1 MASGSNSTVLTNE
14 NGGKFNLVVSFNEN
28 STSTEN
34 NTSNITCTAKLT
46 KNNAR
51 FDVNN
56 AGVLKVYWHDN
67 RSNTDTEWASLAVT
81 ELGYNTTERTATA
94 TKNVT
99 HKDDGTLSGYA
110 KATWTRNSSYGH
122 YAPPSGNVSTSNTTL
137 TTIPRASAP
146 TLANSTFNIG
156 DTITINTNRAS
167 STFTHTI
174 TMTYGSTTTTI
185 GTNVGASLSY
195 NTGNIASGLY
205 AVIPNATS
213 LTGTITCTTYSGSTN
228 VGSKT
233 CSFTA
238 KAVANNAKPTF
249 SNFTFA
255 DTNSTTTA
263 ITGNNQ
269 VMISGKST
277 LAATI
282 TSANKATARYS
293 ATMKKYTFAVAGLSA
308 EQTYTTSDITKSM
321 GSPGVAASELPSGTR
336 DFVVTAIDSRGYSTA
351 VTKKVTIVPYS
362 APAINATAKRANG
375 FENTTTVNISGTFSR
390 IEVGGT
396 AKNTVNATSG
406 VQYRYKPQNSTTW
419 TIDWT
424 NKAAT
429 IDTATG
435 KVTVAAF
442 THDLDN
448 QTAYDFQF
456 RITDRLQTTTASIVV
471 AVGQPTFWIGADGR
485 VAVGGMPTWTMQSG
499 NSGQL
504 EVRGNAYANG
514 SRLIE
519 RNFSAYTSFCGGTSG
534 STTDRWFKLGHLK
547 FTAHSQGKMVWLRV
561 LIGIGNNGNNNQQAF
576 LDLFGQLGWTGS
588 NGGRAGWSSVYN
600 PCFTGSSAST
610 VQPKIIVTNNPL
622 EYDIWL
628 HFKSNNYCTTST
640 MLMPIGQSDNNW
652 QTAWT
657 PNTSAD
663 WTSTEPSGTAC
674 ACSFQQVVPWA
685 SGQKGMWSQFY
696 WSGSALSNRTETVYT
711 KKGTELTIYIENGGG
726 IAQIIGGGS
735 GIKLARQYVS
745 TRHST
750 SVNAN
755 YGVQGLA
762 SGSSIY
768 TRYIS
773 ALVNNGSAGV
783 GQWTATASTGSNCYG
798 DLASTTGGSRSS
810 SEISFTAMRQADT
823 NYWTLRGNAS
833 SSGVATS
840 MDFECRCTAY
850 NANYVPT
857 AFQRGISTSNV
868 ANFWNMLE
876 VFEA

>member
-14 NGGKFNLVVSFNEN
+14 NNGKFNLVVSFNEN

-81 ELGYNTTERTATA
+81 ELGYNTTERVATA

-146 TLANSTFNIG
+146 TLASSTFNIG
-156 DTITINTNRAS
+156 DTITVNTNRAS
-167 STFTHTI
+167 SSFTHTI

-351 VTKKVTIVPYS
+351 VTKRVTIVPYS
-362 APAINATAKRANG
+362 APAINATATRANG

-390 IEVGGT
+390 IEVSGT
-396 AKNTVNATSG
+396 AKNTVNASSG

-471 AVGQPTFWIGADGR
+471 AVGQPAFWIGADGR
-485 VAVGGMPTWTMQSG
+485 AAVGGMPTQSMISGQSG
-499 NSGQL
+499 SLEIKGNSYHTSSTGDVMTWAKRTDVNRS
-504 EVRGNAYANG
+504 VRFGVGA
-514 SRLIE
+514 
-519 RNFSAYTSFCGGTSG
+519 GGTNAGIYDDNAASWMIYDDKTQTLIPRYKPNKLYINPTGRPTSG
-534 STTDRWFKLGHLK
+534 NL
-547 FTAHSQGKMVWLRV
+547 A
-561 LIGIGNNGNNNQQAF
+561 
-576 LDLFGQLGWTGS
+576 
-588 NGGRAGWSSVYN
+588 
-600 PCFTGSSAST
+600 
-610 VQPKIIVTNNPL
+610 
-622 EYDIWL
+622 
-628 HFKSNNYCTTST
+628 
-640 MLMPIGQSDNNW
+640 
-652 QTAWT
+652 
-657 PNTSAD
+657 
-663 WTSTEPSGTAC
+663 
-674 ACSFQQVVPWA
+674 
-685 SGQKGMWSQFY
+685 
-696 WSGSALSNRTETVYT
+696 
-711 KKGTELTIYIENGGG
+711 
-726 IAQIIGGGS
+726 GS
-735 GIKLARQYVS
+735 GDS
-745 TRHST
+745 TIQHF
-750 SVNAN
+750 
-755 YGVQGLA
+755 LA
-762 SGSSIY
+762 SGSMTTGKPPADAHVLHFNWDNTGNWEGQIAIDADSNKGRLWGRSKGGSSTWGSWYEYKRIIPSEDWVFLGKAVNTSAVTNGQVLKVDIPSDYRNCSLKVMCKLELSANGWVDLRAYDASGNLIQY
-768 TRYIS
+768 TVNLVGSYSGGTGAYGYDGVNYFNTPYQNPGAYRCVTMESTSFKNS
-773 ALVNNGSAGV
+773 ASGNYRGWNGQCTNG
-783 GQWTATASTGSNCYG
+783 W
-798 DLASTTGGSRSS
+798 STTCIGALQKNNTAIASIRLYTGG
-810 SEISFTAMRQADT
+810 TCQNNAMLKVWGMKD
-823 NYWTLRGNAS
+823 
-833 SSGVATS
+833 
-840 MDFECRCTAY
+840 
-850 NANYVPT
+850 
-857 AFQRGISTSNV
+857 
-868 ANFWNMLE
+868 
-876 VFEA
+876 

>member
-1 MASGSNSTVLTNE
+1 MASGSKSTILTNE
-14 NGGKFNLVVSFNEN
+14 NGGKYNLVASFNEN
-28 STSTEN
+28 STSTAN

-46 KNNAR
+46 KNNSR
-51 FDVNN
+51 FEVTN

-67 RSNTDTEWASLAVT
+67 QSGVDTEWASLAVG
-81 ELGYNTTERTATA
+81 ELGYNTTERSASA

-99 HKDDGTLSGYA
+99 HKADGTLSGYA
-110 KATWTRNSSYGH
+110 KATWERTNAYGH
-122 YAPPSGNVSTSNTTL
+122 YAPPSGNISTDNTAL

-146 TLANSTFNIG
+146 TLSNSTFNIG
-156 DTITINTNRAS
+156 DTITVNTNRAS
-167 STFTHTI
+167 SSFTHTI

-195 NTGNIASGLY
+195 NTANIANGLY
-205 AVIPNATS
+205 AVIPNGTS
-213 LTGTITCTTYSGSTN
+213 LNGTITCTTYSGSTN

-390 IEVGGT
+390 IEVSGT
-396 AKNTVNATSG
+396 AKNTVNASSG

-429 IDTATG
+429 IDTANG

-442 THDLDN
+442 THNLDN

-471 AVGQPTFWIGADGR
+471 PVGQPAFWIGADGR
-485 VAVGGMPTWTMQSG
+485 VSVGGMPS
-499 NSGQL
+499 
-504 EVRGNAYANG
+504 YAKGSSDTGLLDVKGKIYASNG
-514 SRLIE
+514 ITTTGDITTQ
-519 RNFSAYTSFCGGTSG
+519 YGTSG
-534 STTDRWFKLGHLK
+534 QNYRLLHLGGYTDVPRNANLNSSTYC
-547 FTAHSQGKMVWLRV
+547 QVGKYACRS
-561 LIGIGNNGNNNQQAF
+561 AA
-576 LDLFGQLGWTGS
+576 DGS
-588 NGGRAGWSSVYN
+588 
-600 PCFTGSSAST
+600 T
-610 VQPKIIVTNNPL
+610 ITNNPSGGAFFMEVRNL
-622 EYDIWL
+622 L
-628 HFKSNNYCTTST
+628 NTGNLNLSAS
-640 MLMPIGQSDNNW
+640 W
-652 QTAWT
+652 QYIERTLR
-657 PNTSAD
+657 
-663 WTSTEPSGTAC
+663 SGTSDKIYRQYVNIGGTAGSLSYG
-674 ACSFQQVVPWA
+674 AWKVYDYHDNRAQA
-685 SGQKGMWSQFY
+685 GEWSQFY
-696 WSGSALSNRTETVYT
+696 FAGTNHADGTQTIYT
-711 KKGTELTIYIENGGG
+711 KKGTALTVSWGNGGSNLS
-726 IAQIIGGGS
+726 IIGGGS
-735 GIKLARQYVS
+735 GIKFARQTWS
-745 TRHST
+745 TKYSAM
-750 SVNAN
+750 NNN
-755 YGVQGLA
+755 YGVTALA
-762 SGSSIY
+762 SGSTIY
-768 TRYIS
+768 TRYLGCVVQGDIPNS
-773 ALVNNGSAGV
+773 GEYNTNVDGGN
-783 GQWTATASTGSNCYG
+783 STGGYYG
-798 DLASTTGGSRSS
+798 DLAKTNTTGTRNSSTCSMTMTRVGGNTNGWVLQGTISSDGSRL
-810 SEISFTAMRQADT
+810 A
-823 NYWTLRGNAS
+823 
-833 SSGVATS
+833 
-840 MDFECRCTAY
+840 MDFDAHVTAY
-850 NANYVPT
+850 NANFVPSVY
-857 AFQRGISTSNV
+857 QRGEGQGSTTGYSQL
-868 ANFWNMLE
+868 LE
-876 VFEA
+876 VYEG